1 MHCVVRMQSLERVAK
16 DLQPKHTHSAH
27 VTAFAAYILLS
38 KIEYGPDVV
47 AAAETFKRLVHQS
60 VAREDDNTGKVD
72 NDELRRCYQLDQWG
86 VPVPEQATFEDAL
99 MRCSLWE
106 ALAVTSPATTVTAC
120 FASFS
125 LIPFTALFALRS
137 LPFPVAGALQRP
149 LQWWAD
155 PGRSSYPTL

>member
-1 MHCVVRMQSLERVAK
+1 MHCVVRMQSLEQVAE
-16 DLQPKHTHSAH
+16 DLQPEHTHSVH
-27 VTAFAAYILLS
+27 VTTFTVYILLS

-72 NDELRRCYQLDQWG
+72 NDELRGCYQLGQWG

-99 MRCSLWE
+99 MRCILWE
-106 ALAVTSPATTVTAC
+106 AFTVTSPATTVTAC

-125 LIPFTALFALRS
+125 LIPFTAPFALRS

-149 LQWWAD
+149 LQRSAD
-155 PGRSSYPTL
+155 PDRSSYPTL